1 MPAPTWRRGAKKAAL
16 DAAGVRH
23 DELATVEGALEPPRA
38 SAPPKR
44 PPLALTAPTGD
55 TPQEYAPQAAM
66 LSMRALVEDVL
77 YGDGRD
83 RAMAAHAL
91 AQVSAKFLPA
101 DAPVEP
107 PLTPEARAAR
117 LDANLAA
124 PDAELAAA
132 LERNGLG
139 KLAPLREALMACVA
153 EIDFLTSG
161 GDDPHDRCIECGLPG
176 VGMLRDARSKA
187 AAVLGLVPA
196 KAAP

>member
-91 AQVSAKFLPA
+91 AQVSAKFLRE
-101 DAPVEP
+101 DAGAPPPEP
-107 PLTPEARAAR
+107 TPEERAAR
-117 LDANLAA
+117 LDASLAA
-124 PDAELAAA
+124 PDDELAAA
-132 LERNGLG
+132 LARAGYT
-139 KLAPLREALMACVA
+139 KVA
-153 EIDFLTSG
+153 T
-161 GDDPHDRCIECGLPG
+161 CT
-176 VGMLRDARSKA
+176 
-187 AAVLGLVPA
+187 
-196 KAAP
+196 